1 MTTIA
6 GGGSESN
13 GFDNIE
19 RTACGD
25 AIGGEVIPCAEL
37 FDGDAEAIGDGD
49 EGIATAH
56 GVARAGSEATAGGD
70 GDDEFV
76 AGFEGAG
83 QTIEGRDLGS
93 VSVERLGDLVEGLA
107 ILHDVESPAGA
118 IFFGNIF

>member
-1 MTTIA
+1 M
-6 GGGSESN
+6 
-13 GFDNIE
+13 
-19 RTACGD
+19 
-25 AIGGEVIPCAEL
+25 IPCAEL

-49 EGIATAH
+49 EGVAAAD
-56 GVARAGSEATAGGD
+56 GVALAGSESAGGGD

-83 QTIEGRDLGS
+83 QTIEGRDLGG
-93 VSVERLGDLVEGLA
+93 VSVEGFGDLVEGLA